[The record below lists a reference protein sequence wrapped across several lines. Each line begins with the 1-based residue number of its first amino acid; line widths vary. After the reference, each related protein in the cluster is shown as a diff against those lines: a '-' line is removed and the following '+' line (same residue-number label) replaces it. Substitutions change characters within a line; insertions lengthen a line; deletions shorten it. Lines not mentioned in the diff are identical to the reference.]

1 VNYFE
6 LYPGD
11 YLRDTSRLS
20 LTDHGAYLKLML
32 AYYGDEQA
40 LPADYDGLYQIAA
53 AITAGDK
60 TAVRKIADRY
70 FPIASDG
77 LRRNNRI
84 DAEIAKAQKRIAQA
98 RENGAKHK
106 PGKNPA
112 GMPAGNPAGHP
123 AGTQPVTRSGEAL
136 HTPHATSQG
145 ESSGHTLSSLE
156 GATTAGR
163 ACRLMRDAG
172 CMRSNPSHAGLLQ
185 ALAAG
190 VTPEAL
196 GDTAREGIE
205 KSIGDPFAWAIA
217 TAMKRHQQAQ
227 RPVIAGPPRI
237 VPQSR
242 HVAGTAGFLGASHE
256 ATNPDSDLV
265 LDADRRGLGE
275 PVPAEPR
282 RLPRG

>member
-11 YLRDTSRLS
+11 YLRDTSRLA
-20 LTDHGAYLKLML
+20 LIEHGAYLKLML
-32 AYYGDEQA
+32 TYYGDGQP
-40 LPADYDGLYQIAA
+40 LPASHDDLYQITA
-53 AITAGDK
+53 AITAADK
-60 TAVRKIADRY
+60 AAVRKVADRF
-70 FPIASDG
+70 FPVAADG
-77 LRRNNRI
+77 LRHNNRI
-84 DAEIAKAQKRIAQA
+84 DLEIEKAQKRIDRA
-98 RENGAKHK
+98 RENGKKHK
-106 PGKNPA
+106 PTKNPVGYPV
-112 GMPAGNPAGHP
+112 GMPAG
-123 AGTQPVTRSGEAL
+123 TQRVTHSGEAL

-145 ESSGHTLSSLE
+145 ESFGHTLSSLE
-156 GATTAGR
+156 AATTAGR

-172 CMRSNPSHAGLLQ
+172 CIRSNPSHAGLLQ
-185 ALAAG
+185 ALAEG

-217 TAMKRHQQAQ
+217 TALKRHQHAQ
-227 RPVIAGPPRI
+227 RPTIAGPPRV

-256 ATNPDSDLV
+256 AQHPDSDLV
-265 LDADRRGLGE
+265 LDVDRRGLGE